1 MYATLNRLLIRG
13 IVALRRHTG
22 NDRGA
27 QTVDIMLW
35 VAAFIVI
42 VGAVGVIFRDD
53 LKAFFNSISYSIGFT
68 AGP

>member
-1 MYATLNRLLIRG
+1 MITTVNRLFLRT
-13 IVALRRHTG
+13 VLALRRG
-22 NDRGA
+22 DDRGA

-53 LKAFFNSISYSIGFT
+53 LQGFFNSISYSIGFT

>member
-1 MYATLNRLLIRG
+1 MIATINRMFIRA
-13 IVALRRHTG
+13 ILALRRPDD
-22 NDRGA
+22 DRGA

-53 LKAFFNSISYSIGFT
+53 LKGFFNSISYSIGFT

>member
-1 MYATLNRLLIRG
+1 MIAIINRLLIRC
-13 IVALRRHTG
+13 ILALRRPD
-22 NDRGA
+22 DRGA

-53 LKAFFNSISYSIGFT
+53 LKAFFNSLSYSIGFT

>member
-1 MYATLNRLLIRG
+1 MHQVVARLLARG
-13 IVALRRHTG
+13 IVALRQRPE
-22 NDRGA
+22 RGA

-35 VAAFIVI
+35 VAVMIVI

-53 LKAFFNSISYSIGFT
+53 LKAFFNSISYTIGFT

>member
-1 MYATLNRLLIRG
+1 VITTVTRLFLRA
-13 IVALRRHTG
+13 VLALRRD
-22 NDRGA
+22 DRGA

-53 LKAFFNSISYSIGFT
+53 LTGFFHSISYTIGFT

>member
-1 MYATLNRLLIRG
+1 MITTLYRLFLR
-13 IVALRRHTG
+13 VVLALRRG
-22 NDRGA
+22 GDRGA

-42 VGAVGVIFRDD
+42 VGTVGVIFRDD
-53 LKAFFNSISYSIGFT
+53 LTGFFHSISYTIGFT

>member
-1 MYATLNRLLIRG
+1 MNKLVTRLFVSTIL
-13 IVALRRHTG
+13 ALRREP
-22 NDRGA
+22 DRGA

-35 VAAFIVI
+35 VAVMIVI

-53 LKAFFNSISYSIGFT
+53 LKTFFNNISYSIGFT

>member
-1 MYATLNRLLIRG
+1 MFATLNRLLLRG
-13 IVALRRHTG
+13 VLALRRTG
-22 NDRGA
+22 DDRGA

>member
-1 MYATLNRLLIRG
+1 MITTLNRLALRAAM
-13 IVALRRHTG
+13 ALRRTD
-22 NDRGA
+22 DRGA

-42 VGAVGVIFRDD
+42 VGAVGLIFRDD
-53 LKAFFNSISYSIGFT
+53 LKAFFNSLSYTIGFT

>member
-1 MYATLNRLLIRG
+1 VIAIINRLVIRG
-13 IVALRRHTG
+13 IVALHRAD
-22 NDRGA
+22 DRGA

-53 LKAFFNSISYSIGFT
+53 LKGFFNSISYTIGFT

>member
-1 MYATLNRLLIRG
+1 MFATLNRLLLRG
-13 IVALRRHTG
+13 VVALRTRD

-53 LKAFFNSISYSIGFT
+53 LKAFFNSLSYSIGFT

>member
-1 MYATLNRLLIRG
+1 MFAPLNRLLLRG
-13 IVALRRHTG
+13 IIALHRRD

>member
-1 MYATLNRLLIRG
+1 VNKLITRLFIRTAL
-13 IVALRRHTG
+13 ALRREP
-22 NDRGA
+22 DRGA

-35 VAAFIVI
+35 VAVMIVI

-53 LKAFFNSISYSIGFT
+53 LKTFFNNISYSIGFT

>member
-1 MYATLNRLLIRG
+1 MITTVNRLFLRT
-13 IVALRRHTG
+13 VLALRRE
-22 NDRGA
+22 DRGA

-42 VGAVGVIFRDD
+42 VGTVGAIFRDD
-53 LKAFFNSISYSIGFT
+53 LKGFFHSISYTIGFT

>member
-1 MYATLNRLLIRG
+1 MHQAVARLLAEG
-13 IVALRRHTG
+13 TVALRQRPE
-22 NDRGA
+22 RGA

-35 VAAFIVI
+35 VAVMIVI

-53 LKAFFNSISYSIGFT
+53 LKTFFNSISYTIGFT

>member
-1 MYATLNRLLIRG
+1 VITTVHRLFLRT
-13 IVALRRHTG
+13 VLALRRG
-22 NDRGA
+22 DDRGA

-53 LKAFFNSISYSIGFT
+53 LKGFFHSISYTIGFT

>member
-1 MYATLNRLLIRG
+1 VIATINRVFIRA
-13 IVALRRHTG
+13 ILALRRPD
-22 NDRGA
+22 DRGA

-53 LKAFFNSISYSIGFT
+53 LKGFFNSISYSLGFT

>member
-1 MYATLNRLLIRG
+1 VNKLVTRLFVSTIL
-13 IVALRRHTG
+13 ALRREH
-22 NDRGA
+22 DRGA

-35 VAAFIVI
+35 VAVMIVI

>member
-1 MYATLNRLLIRG
+1 VFAPLNRLLLRG
-13 IVALRRHTG
+13 VLALRLRDD
-22 NDRGA
+22 DRGA

-42 VGAVGVIFRDD
+42 VGAVGVILRED

>member
-1 MYATLNRLLIRG
+1 MITTINRLFIRG
-13 IVALRRHTG
+13 ILALRRPD
-22 NDRGA
+22 DRGA

-42 VGAVGVIFRDD
+42 VGAVGLIFRDD
-53 LKAFFNSISYSIGFT
+53 LKTFFNNISYTIGFT